1 MGLQVNRLADSIII
15 PKNNMSKME
24 YHPNYD
30 KYVEMIVAHPN
41 YKGLYYDRDKNGKVN
56 WVVTGKSP
64 KGQKRQAWWDAT
76 CNKLG
81 VQIQKGC
88 YAKVARMIHPTGVH
102 VCQCCGEERS
112 IFYEYPT
119 LRTLKKLNDEFGLQL
134 SQTDYTIRE
143 FIREFCKT
151 KAQLNKISRILKLPM
166 VETAEELIVLV
177 KSELIDKE
185 SALFSPGV
193 MCNPPDRY
201 NGFHS
206 YALCCRKSKDIS
218 RHDDNMRTYI
228 QDRRAYE
235 DWSDGD
241 YNFANRMMG
250 EFHKQPAMAC
260 PNCGNVK
267 PMSAD
272 HIGPVS
278 LGFCHSRHFSPLC
291 KSCNSAKNNRFTK
304 ADVDEL
310 IALENKGSQ
319 VISWHSKY
327 IWDIVKTRITNDIDA
342 KKASSIMAKCH
353 QNILNIL
360 ALIHKKTGREFLMR
374 YLHPEYSMVDYR
386 FENFDLKHLDRMVV
400 VANPMDNKNKR
411 KNQERYVRI
420 AFESLDDFLAKD
432 NRKNYF
438 LIDETSQELNPI
450 LFAIRNKNYDLADKK
465 LKDLIKDVSIR
476 IYQLE
481 SGIKPYDFRLEDY
494 PRMVAEDTEI

>member
-1 MGLQVNRLADSIII
+1 
-15 PKNNMSKME
+15 MSE
-24 YHPNYD
+24 IGYHPNYD

-41 YKGLYYDRDKNGKVN
+41 YKGLYYDRDKDGKVN

-64 KGQKRQAWWDAT
+64 KGQKRQAWWDET
-76 CNKLG
+76 CKKLG
-81 VQIQKGC
+81 IQIQKGC
-88 YAKVARMIHPTGVH
+88 YARVARLIHPTGIH

-119 LRTLKKLNDEFGLQL
+119 LRTLKKLNDEFGLDL
-134 SQTDYTIRE
+134 SQTAYTIRE

-151 KAQLNKISRILKLPM
+151 QAQLSKISRMFKLPLAKS
-166 VETAEELIVLV
+166 AEELISLV

-206 YALCCRKSKDIS
+206 YALCCRKIKDTG
-218 RHDDNMRTYI
+218 RHDENMKTYT

-241 YNFANRMMG
+241 YNLANRMMG
-250 EFHKQPAMAC
+250 EFHKQPPMVC
-260 PNCGNVK
+260 PVCGNIE

-278 LGFCHSRHFSPLC
+278 LGFCHSRHFTPMC

-304 ADVDEL
+304 SDVDEL
-310 IALENKGSQ
+310 IALEKKGAQ
-319 VISWHSKY
+319 VVSWHSKY
-327 IWDIVKTRITNDIDA
+327 IWDIVKNRIHNDIEA
-342 KKASSIMAKCH
+342 KLASSIMAKCH

-360 ALIHKKTGREFLMR
+360 AIIHQKTGKEFLMR
-374 YLHPEYSMVDYR
+374 YLHPEYSMMDYR
-386 FENFDLKHLDRMVV
+386 FENFDLKHLERMVV
-400 VANPMDNKNKR
+400 IANPLDSKNKR
-411 KNQERYVRI
+411 NNQERYVRI
-420 AFESLDDFLAKD
+420 AFESLEDFLAKD

-438 LIDETSQELNPI
+438 LINESSQELSSV
-450 LFAIRNKNYDLADKK
+450 LFAIRSKNYEQADKK
-465 LKDLIKDVSIR
+465 LKELIREVSSR
-476 IYQLE
+476 IYQIE
-481 SGIKPYDFRLEDY
+481 TGVKPYTYQEEEY
-494 PRMVAEDTEI
+494 PRMVADSSEPYNKKG